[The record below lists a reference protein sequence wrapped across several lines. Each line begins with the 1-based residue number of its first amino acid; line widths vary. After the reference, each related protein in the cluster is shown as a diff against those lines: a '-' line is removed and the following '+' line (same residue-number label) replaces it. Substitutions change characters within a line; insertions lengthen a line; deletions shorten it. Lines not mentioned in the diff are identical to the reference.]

1 MTDEQKKKAE
11 RNRRYRQRKKA
22 ILTHLPDVVDL
33 VPPSPASLAP
43 KAAQEELFNK
53 QYHATPSPED
63 EERWRQA
70 PSSEKIRPL
79 PRAPED
85 NPYPEPYT
93 KEEIELVAKSF
104 DEASDAIEYAAERR
118 ERVENQMKQIA
129 KIRCNANELLWEILR
144 NIKLLRL
151 DLGAIHGLHVD

>member
-1 MTDEQKKKAE
+1 MTDEQKQKKAE

-33 VPPSPASLAP
+33 VPPVLAP

-53 QYHATPSPED
+53 QYHATPTPED

-70 PSSEKIRPL
+70 PSGKIRPV

-118 ERVENQMKQIA
+118 ERVENQMKQLA
-129 KIRCNANELLWEILR
+129 KVRCNANELLWAILR
-144 NIKLLRL
+144 DLKLLRL
-151 DLGAIHGLHVD
+151 DLGAIHHLHVD

>member
-1 MTDEQKKKAE
+1 MTDEQKQKKAE

-33 VPPSPASLAP
+33 VPPVLAP
-43 KAAQEELFNK
+43 KAVQEELFNK
-53 QYHATPSPED
+53 QYHATPTPED
-63 EERWRQA
+63 EEKWRQA
-70 PSSEKIRPL
+70 PSEKIRPV

-118 ERVENQMKQIA
+118 ERVENQMKQLA
-129 KIRCNANELLWEILR
+129 KVRCNANELLWEILR